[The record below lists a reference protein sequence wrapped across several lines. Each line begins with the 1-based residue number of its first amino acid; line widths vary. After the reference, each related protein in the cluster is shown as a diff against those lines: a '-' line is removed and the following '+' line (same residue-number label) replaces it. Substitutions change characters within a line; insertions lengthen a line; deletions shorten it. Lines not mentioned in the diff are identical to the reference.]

1 MAAKKPEEAKG
12 PKKPEETKKEKK
24 PTPLPII
31 QVPNDKEELESEMQ
45 DLFNED
51 KVEHIQG
58 NIEPEAD

>member
-1 MAAKKPEEAKG
+1 MAKNPEKAKG

-24 PTPLPII
+24 PIPLNII
-31 QVPNDKEELESEMQ
+31 EVPSDKEDLESEMQ

-58 NIEPEAD
+58 NSEPEAD